1 MYTYSRRRRLLPP
14 LSYEDIYIYVH
25 VYRYVYTY
33 LRSDYIIKRNKTCR
47 GNQNE
52 KEQ

>member
-1 MYTYSRRRRLLPP
+1 MYTYSRRRLLPP
-14 LSYEDIYIYVH
+14 LSFEDIYVH